1 MAFGKGKAAGGK
13 KFGKSGG
20 AMGGKDMSKAG
31 GMIATGSNVK
41 ALGSKKAS

>member
-1 MAFGKGKAAGGK
+1 MAFGKSKGDK

-20 AMGGKDMSKAG
+20 SMTGKAMTKAG

-41 ALGSKKAS
+41 ALGSKKA

>member
-1 MAFGKGKAAGGK
+1 MAFGKGKAGGK

-20 AMGGKDMSKAG
+20 SMGGKDMSKAG

-41 ALGSKKAS
+41 ALGSKKA

>member
-1 MAFGKGKAAGGK
+1 MAFGKGKSGGK

-20 AMGGKDMSKAG
+20 AMNGTAMSKAG

-41 ALGSKKAS
+41 ALGSKKAG

>member
-1 MAFGKGKAAGGK
+1 MAFGKGGKGGGK

-20 AMGGKDMSKAG
+20 SMGGKGLSKAG

-41 ALGSKKAS
+41 ALGSKKAG

>member
-1 MAFGKGKAAGGK
+1 MAGKGGK

-20 AMGGKDMSKAG
+20 AMGGKGLSKAG

-41 ALGSKKAS
+41 ALGSKKAG